1 MTVCGCGVF
10 AAERGKRSNPSLVGY
25 PKGKRAEVASAEP
38 SRVLRQRLP
47 AVPASVRAARIAAT
61 GFAKSHGATDERLL
75 SDIALCVSEVASNV
89 VVHAYPDT
97 RGEISLTIRQTRADL
112 VVEISDQGADAAG
125 RTLPRA
131 LGSDWASSTP
141 SQMQRPTITTRKA
154 TTSPCDSGCIPTRTP
169 HKRSVNLVGLPER
182 SP

>member
-1 MTVCGCGVF
+1 VTVCGGGVF
-10 AAERGKRSNPSLVGY
+10 AAGRGKRSNPSLVGY

-61 GFAKSHGATDERLL
+61 SFAKSHGATDERLL

-112 VVEISDQGADAAG
+112 IVEIGDQGAGAA
-125 RTLPRA
+125 
-131 LGSDWASSTP
+131 S
-141 SQMQRPTITTRKA
+141 
-154 TTSPCDSGCIPTRTP
+154 RTP
-169 HKRSVNLVGLPER
+169 PPGLGLGLGIVHALSDGTTDHNDEEGHHVTMRFRLHPDQGTG
-182 SP
+182 